1 MDRLRRVKSGSK
13 IVPILLILCSCGFG
27 VLLPLWLFGGLSKPP
42 PNIAPAL
49 TDLRPA
55 PGKLVFVEGGLG
67 HFWIMDTHGT
77 LLRELNVG
85 MDAEYPAWSP
95 DGSKILFSGRTEQGA
110 ALVTISE
117 SGSDLTILKDGLDAA
132 VFPRWAP
139 DGSAIVYSGADGI
152 YVMTTDGSNLR
163 NLTPACESCSWPT
176 WSPDSGQIAFV
187 STSSDWTTDFI
198 NVMDRNGSIQRQLA
212 MPKGGIT
219 HLSWSPDGKQF
230 LFDSWPREGDPQ
242 TNVYVLGS
250 DGSGLKKL
258 TTTQPGHTYNGDPT
272 WSPDGSQIA
281 FVSYYSRRS
290 FFDRWSIMDPPPPG
304 DGVYIMN
311 WDGTGLARVTSGDL
325 RDARSPDWW
334 APAE

>member
-1 MDRLRRVKSGSK
+1 MDTRTRVKSGSK

-27 VLLPLWLFGGLSKPP
+27 VLLPLCLLGGFSKPP
-42 PNIAPAL
+42 PNITPAL

-67 HFWIMDTHGT
+67 HFWIMDTYGT
-77 LLRELNVG
+77 LLQELNVG
-85 MDAEYPAWSP
+85 MDAEYPTWSP
-95 DGSKILFSGRTEQGA
+95 DGRRILFSGRTEQGA
-110 ALVTISE
+110 AVATISE

-152 YVMTTDGSNLR
+152 YMMASDGSDLR
-163 NLTPACESCSWPT
+163 NLAPNCERCSWPA
-176 WSPDSGQIAFV
+176 WSPDGSQIAFV
-187 STSSDWTTDFI
+187 SISSNWTDFSI
-198 NVMDRNGSIQRQLA
+198 NVMDRNGSNQVQLA
-212 MPKGGIT
+212 IPKSHIG

-230 LFDSWPREGDPQ
+230 LFDFSPWGGDGQ
-242 TNVYVLGS
+242 TNIYVLGS
-250 DGSGLKKL
+250 DGSGLKQL

-290 FFDRWSIMDPPPPG
+290 FFDRWSILDPPPPG
-304 DGVYIMN
+304 DGVYTMN
-311 WDGTGLARVTSGDL
+311 WDGTGLAQVTSGAL

-334 APAE
+334 APSE